1 MKIDPPSIKSLM
13 IGNKKPEYYK
23 NLLIK
28 VDNGL
33 HTQIFFI
40 VNRLF
45 KDRQDIKIL
54 DIACG
59 EGAFAARLFDAGF
72 KNINAADIDSNSFKF
87 PDRINFTEIDLNSYS
102 EINHFLTNHV
112 SEYDLILGIETI
124 EHLENPWLYLR
135 MLKTVLKKDGVLII
149 TTPNINSQYFANF
162 HFCTN

>member
-1 MKIDPPSIKSLM
+1 MKIDSPSIKSLM

-28 VDNGL
+28 ADNGL

-102 EINHFLTNHV
+102 EVNHFLTNHV
-112 SEYDLILGIETI
+112 SEYSTSPTGSRN
-124 EHLENPWLYLR
+124 HLASFRFQNTFRLN
-135 MLKTVLKKDGVLII
+135 V
-149 TTPNINSQYFANF
+149 
-162 HFCTN
+162 